1 MSTLTPYDQRPTI
14 RRTEARQ
21 LARTLGSLEA
31 DVRLETTRIDAA
43 ADVQVCRAHAIGRVA
58 RSGMHEVALVSKV
71 ESCLATMVPLA
82 SGRLAA
88 IGDMA
93 ALSIAEVVNDT
104 ERQVR

>member
-1 MSTLTPYDQRPTI
+1 MSALIPYHQRPSI

-31 DVRLETTRIDAA
+31 TVRLETAHIDAA
-43 ADVQVCRAHAIGRVA
+43 AEVQAVRAHAIGLVA
-58 RSGMHEVALVSKV
+58 RAGMQQVAIVSQV
-71 ESCLATMVPLA
+71 ETCLAALVPLA

-104 ERQVR
+104 RRQVR

>member
-1 MSTLTPYDQRPTI
+1 MSTLTPYHQRPSI

-21 LARTLGSLEA
+21 LARTLGSLET
-31 DVRLETTRIDAA
+31 DLRLETTQIDAA
-43 ADVQVCRAHAIGRVA
+43 AEVQARRAQAIGRVA
-58 RSGMHEVALVSKV
+58 RTGMHEVAIVSKV
-71 ESCLATMVPLA
+71 ETCLATMVPLA

-104 ERQVR
+104 SPQLR